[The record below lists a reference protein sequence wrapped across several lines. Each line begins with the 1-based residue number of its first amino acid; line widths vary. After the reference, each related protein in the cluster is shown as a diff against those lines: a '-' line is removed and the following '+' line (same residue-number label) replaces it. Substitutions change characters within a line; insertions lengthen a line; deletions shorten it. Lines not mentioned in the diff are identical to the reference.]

1 MKVFSLRVGTHLI
14 LSERRYQV
22 SKIIENNECLL
33 EEIATGRSRIVAYS
47 ALLQAWSDGELS
59 FFGAGET
66 PPESTDRNTTTLGQ
80 LPEDEQ
86 QDVRKRRHYVTTA
99 ERRLGLHPNRRHL
112 DMAIA
117 HAANEIAD
125 PSPPSVSTVYRWWRR
140 WHSSHHD
147 ISALRNRVQKAK
159 KSWKFNKLA
168 VDTLNEVVESVYL
181 TRQKATLQQTY
192 DEYCYRMNQLNGLRP
207 EPVAYPSRAQ
217 FYRLVSQYNAYEVMK
232 SREGKRTAER
242 HFRMA
247 GKGVDT
253 SHILERVEVD
263 HTPMDVFALNPE
275 TGLADGRPYLTV
287 LLDHY
292 SKMPLGF
299 SLSFEPPS
307 ELSVMRALRH
317 SVLPKSYIKAKY
329 PDIESSWDAYGVPL
343 MLVCDNGLEFH
354 SDQLKRV
361 CEELN
366 TELVFCPKGEPN
378 YKGSVERFQGTL
390 NRAVSHRLAGTSFSS
405 IQHRGDYDSQKH
417 AAVTLQQLDEL
428 VHAWIVDIYLNEIH
442 RGIQQT
448 PALRW
453 TNGLTNYSPVLPV
466 SMTQFELS
474 LCKQTQR
481 LLRHTGIELFG
492 LFYNSRALAD
502 IRQRITQ
509 VPKVKINYDPE
520 NLGRIWVLD
529 PFQGDFLIVE
539 CTEPEYANGLS
550 LVAHKSIRRDT
561 RKAAENDYDASTQL
575 ERKHRFTKKIKQMQT
590 SNKVTTRR
598 RAARHKTILEQTTP
612 PNTDTVKTNSRND
625 TVDLIDSL
633 PDLPFKY
640 RGGTKT

>member
-22 SKIIENNECLL
+22 SKINEVGECVL
-33 EEIATGRSRIVAYS
+33 EEIATGRHRIVAHS
-47 ALLQAWSDGELS
+47 ALLQAWSNGELT

-66 PPESTDRNTTTLGQ
+66 QTESTDRNSATLDQ
-80 LPEDEQ
+80 LPESEQ
-86 QDVRKRRHYVTTA
+86 QDVRKRRHYVATA
-99 ERRLGLHPNRRHL
+99 ERRLGSHPNRRHL
-112 DMAIA
+112 DLAIA
-117 HAANEIAD
+117 HAADEIAD

-140 WHSSHHD
+140 WHSSNHD

-168 VDTLNEVVESVYL
+168 VDTMKEVVESVYL

-217 FYRLVSQYNAYEVMK
+217 FYRLAGQYNAYEVMK
-232 SREGKRTAER
+232 SREGKRVAEQ
-242 HFRMA
+242 HFRAA

-263 HTPMDVFALNPE
+263 HTPLDVFALNPE
-275 TGLADGRPYLTV
+275 TGLADGRPFLTV

-317 SVLPKSYIKAKY
+317 SVLPKAYLKAKY
-329 PDIESSWDAYGVPL
+329 PDIPDSWDAYGVPL

-354 SDQLKRV
+354 SDQLRRV

-366 TELVFCPKGEPN
+366 TELLFCPKGEPH

-390 NRAVSHRLAGTSFSS
+390 NRAISHRLKGTSFSS
-405 IQHRGDYDSQKH
+405 IEQRGEYDSQKH
-417 AAVTLQQLDEL
+417 AAVTLPQLDEL
-428 VHAWIVDIYLNEIH
+428 IHTWIVSIYLAEIH
-442 RGIQQT
+442 RGIKQT
-448 PALRW
+448 PAIRW
-453 TNGLTNYSPVLPV
+453 ANGLANYSPVLPV

-481 LLRHTGIELFG
+481 QLRHTGVELFG
-492 LFYNSRALAD
+492 LFYNSYALSE
-502 IRQRITQ
+502 IRQQIKHA
-509 VPKVKINYDPE
+509 PKVKVNYDPE
-520 NLGRIWVLD
+520 NLARIWVFD
-529 PFQGDFLIVE
+529 PIQGNYLIVD

-550 LVAHKSIRRDT
+550 LVAHKSIRRDS
-561 RKAAENDYDASTQL
+561 KQVAEEQYDVSSQL
-575 ERKHRFTKKIKQMQT
+575 ERKQKFVEKIQKMQI
-590 SNKVTTRR
+590 SNKVTNRR
-598 RAARHKTILEQTTP
+598 RAARYKAVLEQAEQPQPDDTKIEPQDTT
-612 PNTDTVKTNSRND
+612 
-625 TVDLIDSL
+625 DLANSL
-633 PDLPFKY
+633 PDLPFQY
-640 RGGTKT
+640 RGGSKQ